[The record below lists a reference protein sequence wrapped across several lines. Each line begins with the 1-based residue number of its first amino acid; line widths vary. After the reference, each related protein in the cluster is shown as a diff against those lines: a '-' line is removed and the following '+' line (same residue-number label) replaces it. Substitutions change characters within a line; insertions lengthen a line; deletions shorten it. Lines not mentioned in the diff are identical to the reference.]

1 MDRAIFASTLYIE
14 LNLFAVAIMFVLL
27 LFIRGKKSR
36 LLLDQ
41 RLFITMV
48 ICNIFLLVLDSAMVL
63 LDGVPGQYARTFLY
77 ISTFLYY
84 IFNTLICLFWYL
96 YVHYYIYRNKDAL
109 KKQILPISIPFL
121 AVFIMT
127 IVSLF
132 ADVIFYVDAGNIYH
146 RGRYFLVMA
155 LICFLYIGYAYVL
168 LIAKRKMINKREF
181 LSLALFIVPAVIGG
195 IVQILVYGITLLW
208 ICATLSLL
216 IIYINIQNGQLYKDY
231 LTDLYNRRQFDNY
244 IRAKINSSNNKKI
257 AGLMIDIDSF
267 KKINDL
273 YGHDNG
279 DLALKYTA
287 QILRDT
293 FNEKDFIARYGG
305 DEFVVVVEVSDEEE
319 PYEYIDKINYGFE
332 KFNSTQ
338 ELPFRITASVGYGI
352 HVPNE
357 TVTDFFRKMDK
368 MMYINKNKCRDIE

>member
-1 MDRAIFASTLYIE
+1 MDRAAFASTLYIE
-14 LNLFAVAIMFVLL
+14 LNLFAVSIMLVLL
-27 LFIRGKKSR
+27 IFIRSKKSR

-41 RLFITMV
+41 KLFITMV
-48 ICNIFLLVLDSAMVL
+48 ISNIFLLVLDSAMVL
-63 LDGVPGQYARTFLY
+63 LDGVPGQYARIFMY

-96 YVHYYIYRNKDAL
+96 YVHYFIYRNKVAL
-109 KKQILPISIPFL
+109 KKQIFTIGVPFF
-121 AVFIMT
+121 AVAIMA
-127 IVSLF
+127 IISLF
-132 ADVIFYVDAGNIYH
+132 ADVIYYIDADNIYH
-146 RGRYFLVMA
+146 RGRYFLVMV
-155 LICFLYIGYAYVL
+155 LICFLYIAYAYIL
-168 LIAKRKMINKREF
+168 LIVKRKMINKREF

-195 IVQILVYGITLLW
+195 VIQILVYGITLLW

-244 IRAKINSSNNKKI
+244 IRAKINSSNKKI

-287 QILRDT
+287 QILRET
-293 FNEKDFIARYGG
+293 FSEKDFIARYGG
-305 DEFVVVVEVSDEEE
+305 DEFVVVIEVSDEEE

-332 KFNSTQ
+332 KFNSTK
-338 ELPFRITASVGYGI
+338 ELPFKITASVGYGI
-352 HVPNE
+352 HVSNE

-368 MMYINKNKCRDIE
+368 MMYINKNKSKETA

>member
-1 MDRAIFASTLYIE
+1 MDRAAFASTLYIE
-14 LNLFAVAIMFVLL
+14 LNLFAVSIMLVLL
-27 LFIRGKKSR
+27 IFIRTKKSR

-41 RLFITMV
+41 KLFITMV
-48 ICNIFLLVLDSAMVL
+48 ISNIFLLVLDSAMVL
-63 LDGVPGQYARTFLY
+63 LDGVPGQYSRIFLY

-96 YVHYYIYRNKDAL
+96 YVHYYIYRNKNAL

-121 AVFIMT
+121 AVFVMAI
-127 IVSLF
+127 ISLF
-132 ADVIFYVDAGNIYH
+132 SDVIFYVDVDNIYH
-146 RGRYFLVMA
+146 RGRYFLVMV
-155 LICFLYIGYAYVL
+155 LICFLYIAYAYIL
-168 LIAKRKMINKREF
+168 LIIKRKMINKREF

-195 IVQILVYGITLLW
+195 VIQILVYGITLMW

-244 IRAKINSSNNKKI
+244 IRAKINSSNKKI

-287 QILRDT
+287 QILRET
-293 FNEKDFIARYGG
+293 FSEKDFIARYGG
-305 DEFVVVVEVSDEEE
+305 DEFVVVIEVSDEEE

-332 KFNSTQ
+332 KFNSTK
-338 ELPFRITASVGYGI
+338 ELPFKITASVGYGI
-352 HVPNE
+352 HVSNE

-368 MMYINKNKCRDIE
+368 MMYINKNKSKETA

>member
-1 MDRAIFASTLYIE
+1 
-14 LNLFAVAIMFVLL
+14 
-27 LFIRGKKSR
+27 
-36 LLLDQ
+36 
-41 RLFITMV
+41 
-48 ICNIFLLVLDSAMVL
+48 
-63 LDGVPGQYARTFLY
+63 
-77 ISTFLYY
+77 
-84 IFNTLICLFWYL
+84 
-96 YVHYYIYRNKDAL
+96 
-109 KKQILPISIPFL
+109 
-121 AVFIMT
+121 MT

-132 ADVIFYVDAGNIYH
+132 ADVIFYIDADNIYH

-155 LICFLYIGYAYVL
+155 IICFLYIAYAYIL
-168 LIAKRKMINKREF
+168 LIVKRKMINKREF

-195 IVQILVYGITLLW
+195 VIQILVYGITLLW

-244 IRAKINSSNNKKI
+244 IRAKINSSNKKI

-287 QILRDT
+287 QILRET
-293 FNEKDFIARYGG
+293 FSEKDFIARYGG
-305 DEFVVVVEVSDEEE
+305 DEFVVVIEVSDEEE

-332 KFNSTQ
+332 KFNSTK
-338 ELPFRITASVGYGI
+338 ELPFKITASVGYGI
-352 HVPNE
+352 HVSNE

-368 MMYINKNKCRDIE
+368 MMYINKNKSKETA

>member
-1 MDRAIFASTLYIE
+1 MDRASFASALYIE
-14 LNLFAVAIMFVLL
+14 LNLFAVSIMLVLL
-27 LFIRGKKSR
+27 IFIRTKKSR

-41 RLFITMV
+41 KLFITMV
-48 ICNIFLLVLDSAMVL
+48 ISNIFLLVLDSAMVL
-63 LDGVPGQYARTFLY
+63 LDGVPGQYSRIFLY

-96 YVHYYIYRNKDAL
+96 YVHYYIYRNKNAL

-121 AVFIMT
+121 AVFVMAI
-127 IVSLF
+127 ISLF
-132 ADVIFYVDAGNIYH
+132 SDVIFYVDVDNIYH
-146 RGRYFLVMA
+146 RGRYFLVMV
-155 LICFLYIGYAYVL
+155 LICFLYIAYAYIL
-168 LIAKRKMINKREF
+168 LIIKRKMINKREF

-195 IVQILVYGITLLW
+195 VIQILVYGITLMW

-244 IRAKINSSNNKKI
+244 IRAKINSSNKKI

-287 QILRDT
+287 QILRET
-293 FNEKDFIARYGG
+293 FSEKDFIARYGG
-305 DEFVVVVEVSDEEE
+305 DEFVVVIEVSDEEE

-332 KFNSTQ
+332 KFNSTK
-338 ELPFRITASVGYGI
+338 ELPFKITASVGYGI
-352 HVPNE
+352 HVSNE

-368 MMYINKNKCRDIE
+368 MMYINKNKSKETA